1 MTEQH
6 SAGQKKQAFIRRGFL
21 VEDPPGLDAKVIL
34 PVSLLG
40 ERLADDQRPL
50 WIGLVLSGPPDTQE
64 EAMDALWDD
73 RSPAYL
79 DALLTALAD
88 GNTAA
93 AARLVT
99 FADQDPRVRRA
110 LTTALERAPLAQVT
124 ELAHAAS
131 LVGGEGTLAALRKR
145 LGEATAVGA
154 DADETPGNRSRSVWV
169 QRAVLAHAVLR
180 LDPDAIDAAKHLI
193 SAYREYG
200 VPSRCYIVIKM
211 VEVLRAGL
219 RTAAAYAIGKELE
232 HLLGSSDT
240 ASFLIA
246 APELIRDHPIHV
258 HNRCS
263 DALWTPSWQH
273 SAIIALSTMPPPF
286 AGRSLATLA
295 GWLLNTEPPVR
306 DGLWAA
312 SAVHDFL
319 DEELVANLLAKA
331 LDDPSPSLRLEAIRF
346 IEHTAP
352 EARHLDLL
360 KSALMSE
367 PDALL
372 QRDMRRVLA
381 ATTRAGQKSESDQ
394 S

>member
-6 SAGQKKQAFIRRGFL
+6 AAGQKKQAFIRRGFL
-21 VEDPPGLDAKVIL
+21 VEDPPGLDAKFIL

-50 WIGLVLSGPPDTQE
+50 WIGLVSSGHPNTQE

-73 RSPAYL
+73 RSPPYL

-93 AARLVT
+93 AERLVT

-110 LTTALERAPLAQVT
+110 LTAALERAPLAKVT

-145 LGEATAVGA
+145 LGESIAAVA
-154 DADETPGNRSRSVWV
+154 DADETSGNKSSDVWI
-169 QRAVLAHAVLR
+169 QRAVLAHALLR
-180 LDPDAIDAAKHLI
+180 LDPDATDAAEQMVFAH
-193 SAYREYG
+193 RECDA
-200 VPSRCYIVIKM
+200 PSRRYVITKM
-211 VEVLRAGL
+211 VDILRVDL
-219 RTAAAYAIGKELE
+219 RTAAAYAMRRELD
-232 HLLGSSDT
+232 HLLRSSDT
-240 ASFLIA
+240 GSFLVA
-246 APELIRDHPIHV
+246 APELIRDHSIHV
-258 HNRCS
+258 HKRCM

-273 SAIIALSTMPPPF
+273 SAILALSTMPPPF

-319 DEELVANLLAKA
+319 DEESVTNLLMKA
-331 LDDPSPSLRLEAIRF
+331 FDDPSPSLRLEATRF
-346 IEHTAP
+346 IEHIAP
-352 EARHLDLL
+352 EPRLLELL
-360 KSALMSE
+360 KSSLASE
-367 PDALL
+367 PDPLL
-372 QRDMRRVLA
+372 QRDMRRVLTA
-381 ATTRAGQKSESDQ
+381 AGGSDDGLQ
-394 S
+394 